1 MTGTITLDASA
12 VGGTINAPSGNI
24 AVPASGRITVPVSDA
39 AALLAAGCKY
49 VNSPS
54 RFQALSAAPRA
65 GSAGRIVASTSFANG
80 TLSIANQPDVPRV
93 LAVKIDPGTL
103 EITAGNLALTYT
115 ANDGTTQV
123 DNIDPR
129 TAASTILT
137 TNTSKGAVLVTSAI
151 ITAVAGG
158 ATPGVQIDDTN
169 SLSLQVDPGFAAFTV
184 KRANVD
190 GANETIG
197 TVNSSAASITP
208 NTTPNATHTYGF
220 YYNYTAPDS

>member
-12 VGGTINAPSGNI
+12 VGGVINAPSGNI
-24 AVPASGRITVPVSDA
+24 AVPSSGRITVPLTDA

-80 TLSIANQPDVPRV
+80 TASIANQPDVPRV
-93 LAVKIDPGTL
+93 LALKIDPGTSA
-103 EITAGNLALTYT
+103 ITAGNVAITYT
-115 ANDGTTQV
+115 ANDGTTTT
-123 DNIDPR
+123 DNVDPR

-137 TNTSKGAVLVTSAI
+137 VNTSKGVVLLTSVINTAI
-151 ITAVAGG
+151 AGG
-158 ATPGVQIDDTN
+158 ATPGYQIDDTN
-169 SLSLQVDPGFAAFTV
+169 SLSLQVDPGFAGFTV
-184 KRANVD
+184 KRANAD

-208 NTTPNATHTYGF
+208 NTTPNATHTYSF